1 MYIQIDIIRLILLK
15 LKVKALIRCQ
25 CVCKE
30 WRSII
35 QDPDFKLSYR
45 GKRRV
50 LAAASSRSLLD
61 VTSITN
67 RVKTLFEV
75 RGDAQLDG
83 NPSLLN
89 RSPPEYRWWTGVW
102 CSCNGLV
109 LFSVRKHIFLWN
121 PSTHSCTKVLDL
133 PLLKNK
139 APADVVSGLCYL
151 PSTGDYKAVLLFY
164 NNGNAMVASLKNKD
178 WRKVPFPYKADYG
191 VNFHN
196 TLHWGAPQT
205 IIYFEAE
212 SDEFKELSTP
222 ESHKRSSFILGLGI
236 IDGCLCMVCEGNER
250 GEELQVWVMKEYG
263 VKESWVSQFVIAPS
277 ASKLFRIYKSVTT
290 LYSSKCN
297 TKVLICH
304 CYYGAYSGSWKILV
318 YDLKNNKLDNHFS
331 EKSKYYNDA
340 GILSYVQSIVS
351 PHEFIWRDEQPTKNE
366 NEFALRSSDPMS
378 KRMQRVAFNNTRHPF
393 QALLPRT
400 KASASG
406 VLIGRCEKIIYFEG
420 ESDEFKELPTPELCG
435 RESVVLGLGIIDG
448 CLCMIHKGKEIG
460 KNNVLVM
467 KEYGVKKSW
476 SPNQKKLRPVLV
488 SDSERNKTRQT
499 LSLRIRDIMD
509 DTLLVYVPN

>member
-1 MYIQIDIIRLILLK
+1 MYIQIYIIRLILLK

-35 QDPDFKLSYR
+35 QDPHFKLSYR
-45 GKRRV
+45 GQRRV

-67 RVKTLFEV
+67 NRIKTLFQV

-89 RSPPEYRWWTGVW
+89 RFPPEYRWWTGVW

-121 PSTHSCTKVLDL
+121 PSTHCCTKVLDL

-139 APADVVSGLCYL
+139 TPADVVSGLCYL
-151 PSTGDYKAVLLFY
+151 SSTGDYKAVLLFSYSGY
-164 NNGNAMVASLKNKD
+164 NNGIAMVSGYNNGSAMVASLKNKD

-212 SDEFKELSTP
+212 SDEFKELPTP

-236 IDGCLCMVCEGNER
+236 IDACLCMVVREGNER
-250 GEELQVWVMKEYG
+250 GEKLQVWVMKEYG
-263 VKESWVSQFVIAPS
+263 VKESWVSQFVIAAP
-277 ASKLFRIYKSVTT
+277 ASKLFGIYKSVTT

-304 CYYGAYSGSWKILV
+304 CYYGAYSGSLEILV
-318 YDLKNNKLDNHFS
+318 YDLKNNELDNHFS
-331 EKSKYYNDA
+331 EKSKYYNDSE
-340 GILSYVQSIVS
+340 ICSYVQSIVS

-366 NEFALRSSDPMS
+366 NEFALRFILKM
-378 KRMQRVAFNNTRHPF
+378 FN
-393 QALLPRT
+393 
-400 KASASG
+400 
-406 VLIGRCEKIIYFEG
+406 I
-420 ESDEFKELPTPELCG
+420 
-435 RESVVLGLGIIDG
+435 
-448 CLCMIHKGKEIG
+448 
-460 KNNVLVM
+460 
-467 KEYGVKKSW
+467 
-476 SPNQKKLRPVLV
+476 
-488 SDSERNKTRQT
+488 
-499 LSLRIRDIMD
+499 
-509 DTLLVYVPN
+509 